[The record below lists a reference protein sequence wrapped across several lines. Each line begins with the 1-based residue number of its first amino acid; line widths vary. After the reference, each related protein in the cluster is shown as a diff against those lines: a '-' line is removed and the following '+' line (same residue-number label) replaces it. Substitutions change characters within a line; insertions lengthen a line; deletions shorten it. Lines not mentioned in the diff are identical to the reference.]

1 MMGKNIPEFLRK
13 TGFSRFEIHEIF
25 ARYKALLGME
35 CEKIKAITKESN
47 EYLNK
52 LSDSSWN

>member
-1 MMGKNIPEFLRK
+1 MMAKNIPDFLRK

-35 CEKIKAITKESN
+35 CERIKGLTKESI
-47 EYLNK
+47 ELGGFYIAQ
-52 LSDSSWN
+52 